1 MLNPGIKG
9 SASVAV
15 TAANTAAAMGS
26 GELNVFAT
34 PALAALVEKACWQS
48 VAPELDPGC
57 GTVGTKLELAHNAPT
72 PVGMM
77 VRCESELTA
86 VDGRKLTFIA
96 VMYDDVGEVGRATTS
111 ALSSRTKSSRRKPT
125 PKRPPNNHSGNS
137 KHSFSNS
144 PTRILRVGLL
154 LCAGAC
160 PQCFFAVEV
169 RLFFRLYRAF
179 WGFCA
184 QRQKVRVP
192 SDTIIT
198 PCTQHG

>member
-86 VDGRKLTFIA
+86 VDGRKLTFSA
-96 VMYDDVGEVGRATTS
+96 VMYDERRLKLAAPPTS

-137 KHSFSNS
+137 KHSF
-144 PTRILRVGLL
+144 PTAPPAFYGWGCCFAQGLVRNAFL
-154 LCAGAC
+154 PSKSACFSAFTGRFGASAHSGKKCGC
-160 PQCFFAVEV
+160 PPIQ
-169 RLFFRLYRAF
+169 
-179 WGFCA
+179 
-184 QRQKVRVP
+184 
-192 SDTIIT
+192 
-198 PCTQHG
+198 

>member
-34 PALAALVEKACWQS
+34 P
-48 VAPELDPGC
+48 

-86 VDGRKLTFIA
+86 VDGRKLTFSA
-96 VMYDDVGEVGRATTS
+96 VMYDDAGEVGRATHE
-111 ALSSRTKSSRRKPT
+111 RFIIQNEK
-125 PKRPPNNHSGNS
+125 
-137 KHSFSNS
+137 F
-144 PTRILRVGLL
+144 
-154 LCAGAC
+154 
-160 PQCFFAVEV
+160 
-169 RLFFRLYRAF
+169 
-179 WGFCA
+179 
-184 QRQKVRVP
+184 QKKA
-192 SDTIIT
+192 DAKKAAE
-198 PCTQHG
+198 